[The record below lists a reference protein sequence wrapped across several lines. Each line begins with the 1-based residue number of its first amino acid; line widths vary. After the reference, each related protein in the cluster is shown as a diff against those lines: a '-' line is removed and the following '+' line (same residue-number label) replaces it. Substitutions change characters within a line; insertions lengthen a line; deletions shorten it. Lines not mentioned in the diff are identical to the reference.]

1 MKDLI
6 NVGDSV
12 MWKGAW
18 GSESAKPVRVT
29 AMELCAAPRQK
40 HGVPVTEVPRTLKDY
55 VNFTLDNGHWAYGYQ
70 IELLD
75 EQSRTMRE
83 CFEEGNRYGL

>member
-6 NVGDSV
+6 SVGDSV
-12 MWKGAW
+12 MWSGSW
-18 GSESAKPVRVT
+18 GSESAKPVRIT

-40 HGVPVTEVPRTLKDY
+40 YGVPVTEVPTTMKNY

-70 IELLD
+70 ITLMDD
-75 EQSRTMRE
+75 EQLRTIRE
-83 CFEEGNRYGL
+83 CSDNHIGR

>member
-1 MKDLI
+1 
-6 NVGDSV
+6 

-18 GSESAKPVRVT
+18 GSESAKPARVT

-40 HGVPVTEVPRTLKDY
+40 YGVPVTEVPRTLKDY
-55 VNFTLDNGHWAYGYQ
+55 VNFTLDNGHWAYGHQ

-83 CFEEGNRYGL
+83 CFEEGNRHGL

>member
-6 NVGDSV
+6 SVGDSV
-12 MWKGAW
+12 MWRGAW

-83 CFEEGNRYGL
+83 CFEEGNRYGI